1 MIQRSI
7 GDVKLNS
14 AIADELIPNITG
26 DGYRG
31 DNSWVATMRALLPSR
46 IPEGTQVRL
55 KVTQRETP
63 SKKSRAARMEYYLN
77 GVDTETP
84 YTITILDVT
93 KTTEELSKVA
103 DAFKHVGIPG
113 HDLAEN
119 VYNRCLSFD
128 PPKYVMAYVNQETFN
143 SVIVASPMNFQLWHT
158 LQGFMRKVMFKGL
171 FDAVPCTEEENQL
184 LWALGSKQSG
194 YDDYIRL
201 IDVFAQ
207 KYDFRSIEIRRAVAE
222 MATRARQAR
231 IREMEDC
238 VSVYD
243 RNIEQWRER
252 IFEAV
257 AERNEAAATL
267 AGLKFMESEDTT
279 AKTLTDFFLVNTRL
293 HFTETS
299 GNSMTYWVKT
309 YLSYWDDRQ
318 AATFVASHNGY
329 LYNGRGSTG
338 ASVELFERL
347 LKDIFIDRKVRIKMC
362 AAYTLNIGSNNVGIT
377 IAREARRP
385 EELKDYLKNPHSMHY
400 SCWGDHINNVTEAIN
415 RSDYVGAISATI
427 AATAQLTL
435 NDMSTGKFSEWLGNS
450 EEACIELPDGTCMT
464 CAEYLKKLEEEV

>member
-55 KVTQRETP
+55 KVIERETP
-63 SKKSRAARMEYYLN
+63 SKKSRAARMEYYLS

-231 IREMEDC
+231 IREMEEH
-238 VSVYD
+238 VSVCD

-257 AERNEAAATL
+257 AKRNEAAATL

-299 GNSMTYWVKT
+299 GNSMNYWVRT
-309 YLSYWDDRQ
+309 YLSYWEDR
-318 AATFVASHNGY
+318 
-329 LYNGRGSTG
+329 
-338 ASVELFERL
+338 
-347 LKDIFIDRKVRIKMC
+347 
-362 AAYTLNIGSNNVGIT
+362 
-377 IAREARRP
+377 
-385 EELKDYLKNPHSMHY
+385 
-400 SCWGDHINNVTEAIN
+400 
-415 RSDYVGAISATI
+415 
-427 AATAQLTL
+427 
-435 NDMSTGKFSEWLGNS
+435 
-450 EEACIELPDGTCMT
+450 
-464 CAEYLKKLEEEV
+464 